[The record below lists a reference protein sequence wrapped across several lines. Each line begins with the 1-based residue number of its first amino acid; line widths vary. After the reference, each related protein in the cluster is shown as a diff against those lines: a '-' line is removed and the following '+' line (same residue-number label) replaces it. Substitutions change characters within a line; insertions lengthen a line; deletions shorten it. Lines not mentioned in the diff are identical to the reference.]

1 MKISKLALQLK
12 TLPDN
17 AGVYKFYDKI
27 GNILYIGKAKN
38 IKKRVSSYFRTKQKN
53 FKTNLLVQ
61 QIFKIENIVVETEM
75 DALLLENNLIKKLKP
90 KYNVLLKDDKT
101 YPWICIIR
109 NPRPKIF
116 LTRKVTDKSGEYF
129 GPYLSGRSVRVLIE
143 MIKELYPFFN
153 HELIH
158 LLKIKDEENEIKMF
172 DKNIKSIKS
181 IIKGNFKNAIKQF
194 KKEMIFFSSKREYEK
209 AQEVKEKLEIVSSYQ
224 AKSTIVSSKIT
235 NTDVFTVFS
244 DENYSYVNFMQIS
257 HGSITGSYTIE
268 IKKKLNESD
277 KKILEISIIEL
288 RKRFKSI
295 SNQILIPF
303 KIDLSIKIKYVV
315 PKLGDKKKLIQLSLK
330 NAKSFRIE
338 RLKQI
343 KITDPEKHL
352 MRIFSKMKKDLRM
365 TLDPVHIECF
375 DNSNIQGSNP
385 TASCVVFKNLKPTK
399 SEYRHFKIKSVTGV
413 DDYKSMEEVVYRR
426 YKGLIKRNESLPQL
440 IVIDG
445 GKGQLSSAIKSLKS
459 LDIDKNITIIAI
471 AKRLEE
477 IFFPEDPIPLYLDK
491 KSETLKIIQQIRNE
505 SHRFAINLHRKIR
518 NKISVSSKLDE
529 ISGIGPKTK
538 IKILNKFKSL
548 KRVKEVTEKDLI
560 KLLGNKKGKMIY
572 KEIHLMGKE
581 KI

>member
-17 AGVYKFYDKI
+17 AGVYKFYDKV

-53 FKTNLLVQ
+53 FKTNLLVK

-129 GPYLSGRSVRVLIE
+129 GPYLSARSVRVLIE

-153 HELIH
+153 HDLIH

-181 IIKGNFKNAIKQF
+181 IINGNFKNAIKQF

-235 NTDVFTVFS
+235 NTDIFTVFS

-257 HGSITGSYTIE
+257 YGSIIGSYTIE

-295 SNQILIPF
+295 SDQILIPF
-303 KIDLSIKIKYVV
+303 KIDLSIKIKCVI

-413 DDYKSMEEVVYRR
+413 DDYKSMEEVVCRR

-459 LDIDKNITIIAI
+459 LGIDKKIIIIAI

-518 NKISVSSKLDE
+518 NKMSVSSKLDE

-538 IKILNKFKSL
+538 TKILNKFKSL

-581 KI
+581 

>member
-1 MKISKLALQLK
+1 MKLPKIALRLK
-12 TLPDN
+12 TLPSN
-17 AGVYKFYDKI
+17 TGIYKFYDKV

-38 IKKRVSSYFRTKQKN
+38 IKKRVSSYFRSNHKN
-53 FKTNLLVQ
+53 FKTNLLVK

-116 LTRKVTDKSGEYF
+116 LTRKINNKSGEYF
-129 GPYLSGRSVRVLIE
+129 GPYMSGKKVRVLIQ

-153 HELIH
+153 HDLIH

-172 DKNIKSIKS
+172 DNNIKSIKS
-181 IIKGNFKNAIKQF
+181 FIRGNFKKTIKQF
-194 KKEMIFFSSKREYEK
+194 KQEMFELSSKREYEK
-209 AQEVKEKLEIVSSYQ
+209 AQKIKEKLDIVSSYQ

-244 DENYSYVNFMQIS
+244 DENYSYVNFMQVS
-257 HGSITGSYTIE
+257 HGSIIGSYTTE

-288 RKRFKSI
+288 RKRFNSI
-295 SNQILIPF
+295 SNEILIPF
-303 KIDLSIKIKYVV
+303 KINLSIKIKCTV
-315 PKLGDKKKLIQLSLK
+315 PILGDKKKLIQLSLK
-330 NAKSFRIE
+330 NAKSYRIE
-338 RLKQI
+338 RLDQI
-343 KITDPEKHL
+343 KITDPEKHSK
-352 MRIFSKMKKDLRM
+352 RIMSKLKNDLRM
-365 TLDPVHIECF
+365 SIDPMHIECF

-385 TASCVVFKNLKPTK
+385 TASCVVFKNLKPKK
-399 SEYRHFKIKSVTGV
+399 SEYRHFKINSVQGV
-413 DDYKSMEEVVYRR
+413 DDYKSMEEVISRR
-426 YKGLIKRNESLPQL
+426 YKSLIKTNESLPQL

-445 GKGQLSSAIKSLKS
+445 GKGQLSSAMKSLMVLG
-459 LDIDKNITIIAI
+459 LDEKITIIAI

-505 SHRFAINLHRKIR
+505 AHRFAINLHRKIR
-518 NKISVSSKLDE
+518 NKNSIRSILDE
-529 ISGIGPKTK
+529 ISGVGPKTK
-538 IKILNKFKSL
+538 IKLLNKFKSL
-548 KRVKEVTEKDLI
+548 KRVKEASKKDLI
-560 KLLGNKKGKMIY
+560 ELLGNK
-572 KEIHLMGKE
+572 MGKIIFE
-581 KI
+581 KFLK

>member
-17 AGVYKFYDKI
+17 AGVYKFYDKV

-129 GPYLSGRSVRVLIE
+129 GPYLSARSVRVLIE

-153 HELIH
+153 HDLIH

-235 NTDVFTVFS
+235 NTDIFTVFS

-257 HGSITGSYTIE
+257 YGSIIGSYTIE

-303 KIDLSIKIKYVV
+303 KIDLSIKIKCVI

-352 MRIFSKMKKDLRM
+352 MRILSKMKKDLRM
-365 TLDPVHIECF
+365 TLDPIHIECF

-459 LDIDKNITIIAI
+459 LGIDKNITIIAI

-581 KI
+581 

>member
-17 AGVYKFYDKI
+17 AGVYKFYDKV

-257 HGSITGSYTIE
+257 YGSIIGSYTIE

-303 KIDLSIKIKYVV
+303 KIDLSIKIKCVV

-338 RLKQI
+338 RIKQI

-352 MRIFSKMKKDLRM
+352 MRILSKMKKDLRM
-365 TLDPVHIECF
+365 TLDPIHIECF

-459 LDIDKNITIIAI
+459 LGIDKNITIIAI

-477 IFFPEDPIPLYLDK
+477 IFSPEDPIPLYLDK

-581 KI
+581 

>member
-17 AGVYKFYDKI
+17 AGVYKFYDKV

-181 IIKGNFKNAIKQF
+181 IIKGNFKNAIKDF
-194 KKEMIFFSSKREYEK
+194 KKEMLMFSSKREYEK
-209 AQEVKEKLEIVSSYQ
+209 AQEIKKKLDIVSSYQ
-224 AKSTIVSSKIT
+224 AKSTIVNSKIS
-235 NTDVFTVFS
+235 NTDVFTIFS

-257 HGSITGSYTIE
+257 HGSIIGSYTTE

-277 KKILEISIIEL
+277 KRILEISIIEL

-303 KIDLSIKIKYVV
+303 KIDLSIKIKCVI

-352 MRIFSKMKKDLRM
+352 MRILSKMKKDLRM
-365 TLDPVHIECF
+365 TLDPIHIECF

-459 LDIDKNITIIAI
+459 LGIDKNITIIAI

-581 KI
+581 

>member
-17 AGVYKFYDKI
+17 AGVYKFYDKV

-257 HGSITGSYTIE
+257 YGSIIGSYTIE

-303 KIDLSIKIKYVV
+303 KIDLSIKIKCVI

-352 MRIFSKMKKDLRM
+352 MRILSKMKKDLRM
-365 TLDPVHIECF
+365 TLDPIHIECF

-459 LDIDKNITIIAI
+459 LGIDKNITIIAI

-581 KI
+581 

>member
-17 AGVYKFYDKI
+17 AGVYKFYDKV

-143 MIKELYPFFN
+143 MIRELYPFFN

-172 DKNIKSIKS
+172 DKNIKSIKL

-194 KKEMIFFSSKREYEK
+194 KKEMAFFSSKREYEK
-209 AQEVKEKLEIVSSYQ
+209 AQEVKEKLAIVSSYQ

-303 KIDLSIKIKYVV
+303 KIDLSIKIKCVV

-491 KSETLKIIQQIRNE
+491 KSETLKIIQHIRNE

-518 NKISVSSKLDE
+518 NKFSVSSKLDE

-572 KEIHLMGKE
+572 KEIHLMGKV

>member
-17 AGVYKFYDKI
+17 AGVYKFYDKV

-143 MIKELYPFFN
+143 MIRELYPFFN

-181 IIKGNFKNAIKQF
+181 IIKGNFKNAIKNF
-194 KKEMIFFSSKREYEK
+194 KKEMLMFSSKREYEK
-209 AQEVKEKLEIVSSYQ
+209 AQEIKKKLDIVSSYQ
-224 AKSTIVSSKIT
+224 SKSTIVNSKIS
-235 NTDVFTVFS
+235 NTDVFTIFS

-257 HGSITGSYTIE
+257 HGSIIGSYTTE

-277 KKILEISIIEL
+277 KRILEISIIEL

-295 SNQILIPF
+295 SNEILIPF
-303 KIDLSIKIKYVV
+303 EINLSIKIKPTV
-315 PKLGDKKKLIQLSLK
+315 PKLGDKKKLIMLSLK
-330 NAKSFRIE
+330 NAKSYRIE

-343 KITDPEKHL
+343 KITNPEKHL
-352 MRIFSKMKKDLRM
+352 IRITSKLRKDLRM
-365 TLDPVHIECF
+365 SEDPVHIECF

-385 TASCVVFKNLKPTK
+385 TASCVVFKNLKPKK
-399 SEYRHFKIKSVTGV
+399 SEYRHFKIKSVTGA

-426 YKGLIKRNESLPQL
+426 YKDLIKRNGLLPQL

-445 GKGQLSSAIKSLKS
+445 GKGQLSSAIKSLRVLG
-459 LDIDKNITIIAI
+459 LDKKITIIAI

-477 IFFPEDPIPLYLDK
+477 IFFPKDPIPLYLDK

-505 SHRFAINLHRKIR
+505 AHRFAISLHRKIR
-518 NKISVSSKLDE
+518 NKNSIKSTLDE
-529 ISGIGPKTK
+529 ISGVGPKTK
-538 IKILNKFKSL
+538 IKLLNKFKSL
-548 KRVKEVTEKDLI
+548 KRIREASEKDI
-560 KLLGNKKGKMIY
+560 IELLGNK
-572 KEIHLMGKE
+572 MGKIIFE
-581 KI
+581 KFIK